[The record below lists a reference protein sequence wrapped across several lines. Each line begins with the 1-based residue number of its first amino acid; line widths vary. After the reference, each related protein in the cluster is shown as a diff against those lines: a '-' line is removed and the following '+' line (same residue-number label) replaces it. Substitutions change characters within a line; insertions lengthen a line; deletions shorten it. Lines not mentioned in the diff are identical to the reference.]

1 MEEDEFANI
10 GPSWIGNLAFDIRD
24 NTAQPDDVELMM
36 AYYCHLYQSSEGIP
50 PKTLHLSPIEE
61 REWIRELLK
70 GVDDLLDEMVD

>member
-50 PKTLHLSPIEE
+50 LKPCTCLLSRNVSGFESC
-61 REWIRELLK
+61 
-70 GVDDLLDEMVD
+70 